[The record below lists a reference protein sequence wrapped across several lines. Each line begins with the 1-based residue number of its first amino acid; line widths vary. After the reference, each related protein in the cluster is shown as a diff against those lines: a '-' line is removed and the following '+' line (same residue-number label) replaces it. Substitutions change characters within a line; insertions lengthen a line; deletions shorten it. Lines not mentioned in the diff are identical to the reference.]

1 MTGEELEKLMQEIS
15 GELERLNIDPD
26 SPPDNDDNKHT
37 RVLKARKKALEKIKV
52 AKEKRNIDREAK
64 ACLEYAIIT
73 EYTERSPLWLILARV
88 KLASWFRFY

>member
-1 MTGEELEKLMQEIS
+1 MTDEELEKLTQEIS

-37 RVLKARKKALEKIKV
+37 RVLKARKKALDMVKTAREKG
-52 AKEKRNIDREAK
+52 NIDRETK

-73 EYTERSPLWLILARV
+73 EYAERSPLWFYLARIR
-88 KLASWFRFY
+88 LASWFRFY